1 MDELIYN
8 ECECTITIQN
18 MYSEEPLITI
28 YENALGHLTF
38 ELTDGE
44 VCAALDPKQVK
55 QLIKYLEEINPHEI
69 R

>member
-8 ECECTITIQN
+8 EEDCTITIQEL
-18 MYSEEPLITI
+18 YSEKPLITM
-28 YENALGHLTF
+28 YENALGHITF

-44 VCAALDPKQVK
+44 VCAALEPKQVK

-69 R
+69 K